1 MLKSILIFKERN
13 KTAKLS
19 ETLWKDALKKKNQN
33 VQLEN

>member
-19 ETLWKDALKKKNQN
+19 ETRWKDALKKNQN